1 MEAPRGWIVDHVV
14 TRAVL
19 SGICHGCL
27 PGDTQ
32 NSLVQKMK
40 ICMIGAGYVGLVSG
54 TCFADLGWTVT
65 CVEKDSARLA
75 DLLNGVSPIYE
86 PGLEDLMAANM
97 RAGRLSFTNDIGGA
111 VASADI
117 VFIGVGTPMRR
128 GDGHADL
135 SYVFGAID
143 EMSPH
148 LKGFTVIVTKS
159 TVPVGTGARIESRL
173 RELRPDADFNVC
185 SNPEFLRE
193 GTAIQDFV
201 APDRVLVGTHDTRAR
216 ALMERIYEPLS
227 SKGVPVMFVSRESAE
242 LAKYASNAF
251 LAMKISFINELA
263 DLCEVVGA
271 DVHEVAAAIG
281 KDKRIGDKFLQPGP
295 GYGGSCLPKD
305 VSAIIRTGREH
316 KTHMSLVEAV
326 ERVNHERKI
335 ACASRIEKAAG
346 GSVRGKTIAVLGVTF
361 KANTDDMRDA
371 PSLVILPLLQERG
384 ATIRI
389 YDPQGRKQGEPLL
402 PGVTWCENAAQAA
415 QGADVLVI
423 LTEWNEFRSVDLDLL
438 SKIMRGRVLVD
449 LRNILHASDAAA
461 AGFSYSAL
469 GRH

>member
-1 MEAPRGWIVDHVV
+1 
-14 TRAVL
+14 
-19 SGICHGCL
+19 
-27 PGDTQ
+27 
-32 NSLVQKMK
+32 MK

-54 TCFADLGWTVT
+54 ACFADLGWSVT
-65 CVEKDSARLA
+65 CVEKDPARID
-75 DLLNGVSPIYE
+75 DLNQGVSPIYE

-97 RAGRLSFTNDIGGA
+97 RAGRLKFTREIGPA
-111 VASADI
+111 VAAADV

-143 EMSPH
+143 EMAPH
-148 LKGFTVIVTKS
+148 FNGYTVVVTKS
-159 TVPVGTGARIESRL
+159 TVPVGTGARIEARL
-173 RELRPDADFNVC
+173 KEFRPNADVTVC

-193 GTAIQDFV
+193 GSAIQDFI
-201 APDRVLVGTHDTRAR
+201 APDRVLVGTDEPRAR
-216 ALMERIYEPLS
+216 AVMERIYEPLS
-227 SKGVPVMFVSRESAE
+227 LKGVPVMFVSRESAE
-242 LAKYASNAF
+242 IAKYASNAF
-251 LAMKISFINELA
+251 LAMKISFVNELA

-271 DVHEVAAAIG
+271 DVHEVAGAIG

-316 KTHMSLVEAV
+316 KTHMSLIEAV

-335 ACASRIEKAAG
+335 ACAGRIEKAAG

-371 PSLVILPLLQERG
+371 PSLVIVPMLQERG
-384 ATIRI
+384 ATIRV
-389 YDPQGRKQGEPLL
+389 YDPQGRKHGNALL
-402 PGVTWCENAAQAA
+402 PGVMWCDNPLDAARE
-415 QGADVLVI
+415 ADILVV
-423 LTEWNEFRSVDLDLL
+423 LTEWNEFRTLDLTE
-438 SKIMRGRVLVD
+438 IAAQMRGTTVVD
-449 LRNILHASDAAA
+449 LRNILHASDAEQ
-461 AGFSYSAL
+461 AGLTYCAL